1 MEDVRVENVR
11 SARLAIAAY
20 LACLCACSREPAS
33 SADTIEGAGPETAL
47 HQTTLPEALQSL
59 HAPDLELEGTW
70 VASWKPGSDATRLE
84 LDALGPGRYAVKL
97 WRTPDFGSAFAYQT
111 EATWDSGGLALRG
124 TDAHTRG
131 TLYPARVA
139 GEECLIPSGSLQLL
153 PSGELWSAQAEHA
166 FRREGLAPSVLRK
179 LIEGE
184 LRELEPDPET
194 EKRIRWAS
202 YYLPGP
208 EGEDVPR
215 RLGEED

>member
-1 MEDVRVENVR
+1 MEDVRA
-11 SARLAIAAY
+11 ARLAVAVC

-33 SADTIEGAGPETAL
+33 SADTIESAAHETTLPE
-47 HQTTLPEALQSL
+47 TTLPEALQSL
-59 HAPDLELEGTW
+59 HAPDLEIEGTW
-70 VASWKPGSDATRLE
+70 VASWKPGADSTRLE
-84 LDALGPGRYAVKL
+84 LDPLGPGRYAVKL
-97 WRTPDFGSAFAYQT
+97 WRTPDFGSAFAFET
-111 EATWDSGGLALRG
+111 EATWDSGALALRG

-179 LIEGE
+179 VIEGE

-202 YYLPGP
+202 DYLPGP
-208 EGEDVPR
+208 EDEDVPR